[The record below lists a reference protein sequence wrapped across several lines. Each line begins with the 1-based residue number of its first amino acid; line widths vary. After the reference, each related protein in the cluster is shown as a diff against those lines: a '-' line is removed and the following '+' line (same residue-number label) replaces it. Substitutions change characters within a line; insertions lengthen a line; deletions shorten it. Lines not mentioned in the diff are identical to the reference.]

1 MKITNIELK
10 NWIFHRI
17 QELINLYFQRA
28 KFEVDKN
35 RFMQLVWMMN
45 YDDQN
50 RFKTCLGW
58 CDWGN
63 RFLAPTKSWKFYF
76 SDMNEELCLQL
87 VKSGSYVSLATF
99 IWCALVLHLTK

>member
-1 MKITNIELK
+1 MMIKIDLK
-10 NWIFHRI
+10 H
-17 QELINLYFQRA
+17 
-28 KFEVDKN
+28 
-35 RFMQLVWMMN
+35 VWV
-45 YDDQN
+45 
-50 RFKTCLGW
+50 W

-76 SDMNEELCLQL
+76 SNMNGELCLQL

>member
-17 QELINLYFQRA
+17 QELTNLYFQRA

-50 RFKTCLGW
+50 RFKTCLG
-58 CDWGN
+58 
-63 RFLAPTKSWKFYF
+63 
-76 SDMNEELCLQL
+76 L
-87 VKSGSYVSLATF
+87 V
-99 IWCALVLHLTK
+99 